1 MEVFMELPQ
10 DKLTDVSK
18 GSGLLVVV
26 LANIF
31 PPEAV
36 FSAITVIMIFLAL
49 RISGNQNTTVE
60 SQNAGSSFNWLG
72 KMGDL
77 LGKFHYVERIL
88 FISKITLNVVL
99 SYIVA
104 AVLVNVLVLSAS
116 NVGDL

>member
-1 MEVFMELPQ
+1 MELTQ

-49 RISGNQNTTVE
+49 RISGSQNTTVE
-60 SQNAGSSFNWLG
+60 SQNAGSSFKWLG

-88 FISKITLNVVL
+88 FIGKITLNVIL

-116 NVGDL
+116 NVVGDL